1 MNKEGAAFVVVLALL
16 WQGLASAGMLPGYL
30 VSPTIVLGEFVSL
43 ARSGE
48 LLRHSAVSLYRSLT
62 GLALGAGLGVAIG
75 LLAGI
80 SRRVAGFSEPLVSL
94 TYPVP
99 KVAFLPVLLVWFGI
113 SDMSKILL
121 IALSCF
127 YPCYIAALYGVRA
140 VDPVWVWAARNMGAR
155 PRRVF
160 FRVIVPGAAVH
171 IFGGLRVSLA
181 LAFILMLAS
190 ELIGSSNRLG
200 LGVLLLNADAG
211 GRFDIMF
218 AAILAIAT
226 LGFAAD
232 RALLFIRRLLL
243 AGYAVGE
250 DVAHA

>member
-1 MNKEGAAFVVVLALL
+1 VTRDGAVLVAVLTVL
-16 WQGLASAGMLPGYL
+16 WQALASAGVLPAYL
-30 VSPTIVLGEFVSL
+30 VSPAIILRESAALV
-43 ARSGE
+43 RSGE
-48 LLRHSAVSLYRSLT
+48 LLRHSAVSLYRSLA
-62 GLALGAGLGVAIG
+62 GLALGAGIGVGVG
-75 LLAGI
+75 LLAGM
-80 SRRVAGFSEPLVSL
+80 SRRVAGFFEPLVSL

-113 SDMSKILL
+113 SDTSKIVL

-127 YPCYIAALYGVRA
+127 YPCYIAASYGVRA
-140 VDPVWVWAARNMGAR
+140 VDPVWVWAARNMGAS

-160 FRVIVPGAAVH
+160 FRVILPGAALH
-171 IFGGLRVSLA
+171 IFGGLRVALA

-200 LGVLLLNADAG
+200 LGFLLLSADAG

-218 AAILAIAT
+218 AAILAIAV

-232 RALLFIRRLLL
+232 RGLLFIRSRLL
-243 AGYAVGE
+243 AGYAVAEEAVHG
-250 DVAHA
+250 

>member
-1 MNKEGAAFVVVLALL
+1 VTKEGALLLVALAVV
-16 WQGLASAGMLPGYL
+16 WQALASAGALPAYL
-30 VSPTIVLGEFVSL
+30 VSPAIILRETASL
-43 ARSGE
+43 VRSGE
-48 LLRHSAVSLYRSLT
+48 LPRHSIVSLYRSLA
-62 GLALGAGLGVAIG
+62 GLVLGAGLGLIVG
-75 LLAGI
+75 LLAGL
-80 SRRVAGFSEPLVSL
+80 SRRTAGFFEPLVSL

-113 SDMSKILL
+113 SDTSKIVL

-127 YPCYIAALYGVRA
+127 YPCYIAASYGVHA
-140 VDPVWVWAARNMGAR
+140 VDPVWVWAARNMGAS

-160 FRVIVPGAAVH
+160 FRVMVPGAAVH
-171 IFGGLRVSLA
+171 IFGGLRVALA

-200 LGVLLLNADAG
+200 LGFLLLNADAG

-218 AAILAIAT
+218 AAILAIAV

-232 RALLFIRRLLL
+232 RALLAIRGRLL
-243 AGYAVGE
+243 AGYAVTEETVHG
-250 DVAHA
+250 

>member
-1 MNKEGAAFVVVLALL
+1 MTRDGAALIALL
-16 WQGLASAGMLPGYL
+16 AVAWQALAAAGVLPGYL
-30 VSPTIVLGEFVSL
+30 VSPVIIVRQFAALVG
-43 ARSGE
+43 SGE
-48 LLRHSAVSLYRSLT
+48 LMRHSAVSLYRSLA
-62 GLALGAGLGVAIG
+62 GLVLGAGLGVGVG
-75 LLAGI
+75 LLAGA
-80 SRRVAGFSEPLVSL
+80 SRRIAGFTEPLVSL

-113 SDMSKILL
+113 SETSKILL

-127 YPCYIAALYGVRA
+127 YPSYIAALYGVRA
-140 VDPVWVWAARNMGAR
+140 VDPVWIWAARNMGAG

-160 FRVIVPGAAVH
+160 FRVILPGAAVH

-200 LGVLLLNADAG
+200 LGFLLLNADAG

-218 AAILAIAT
+218 AAILAIAV

-232 RALLFIRRLLL
+232 RALLWVRRALL
-243 AGYAVGE
+243 AGYIVTE
-250 DVAHA
+250 DSFHA